1 MRKLAIALCL
11 TASVLTALGQ
21 GSINFNNRV
30 TAVGINAPVDFAG
43 ALVTGPEYVGQLF
56 VNNAGSFE
64 AVGAPVEFRT
74 GAAAGYIN
82 GGSVSVSF
90 VAPGASADVIMRAWA
105 TASGADWDAASTNPN
120 GIFGESNQ
128 ISIAT
133 GGAGSPPSLPAD
145 LVGLNAF
152 TLTQVPE
159 PSTVALGLLGLAAL
173 ALRRR
178 K

>member
-1 MRKLAIALCL
+1 MRKLAITLCL
-11 TASVLTALGQ
+11 TASVITALGQ

-30 TAVGINAPVDFAG
+30 TAAGINAPVTFAG
-43 ALVTGPEYVGQLF
+43 ANVAGPDYLGQLF
-56 VNNAGSFE
+56 VDNAGSFE
-64 AVGAPVEFRT
+64 AVGAPTEFRT

-82 GGSVSVSF
+82 GGSVAVPF
-90 VAPGASADVIMRAWA
+90 VAPGGDATLVLRAWA
-105 TASGADWDAASTNPN
+105 AASGADWDTAAANSA
-120 GIFGESNQ
+120 GIIGESNA
-128 ISIAT
+128 ITITT

-145 LVGLNAF
+145 LAGLNAF
-152 TLTQVPE
+152 ALTQVPE